1 MREQI
6 EVNKDQDLL
15 KRKISCV
22 EKTEITFYIISK
34 ISMFK
39 VYCVQK
45 DKWRN
50 RKQSNEYNFTSF

>member
-45 DKWRN
+45 DK
-50 RKQSNEYNFTSF
+50 